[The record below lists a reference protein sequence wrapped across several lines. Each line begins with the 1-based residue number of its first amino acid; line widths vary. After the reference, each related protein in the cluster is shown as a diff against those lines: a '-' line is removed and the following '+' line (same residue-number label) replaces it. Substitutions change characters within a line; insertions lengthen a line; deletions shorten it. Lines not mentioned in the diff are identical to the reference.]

1 MSTRFRFK
9 TPVSR
14 EGDEI
19 VAFNNEFSRIV
30 ADASGSRL
38 VVTRSNQLMPWEFYG
53 DNLDSVDV
61 PAADVRR
68 MRARYLDLTEPE
80 PTAGVPTPASELQA
94 TTVAEFV
101 QLLHTLRARASLR
114 GVKLAER
121 AGLPVS
127 QLYSM
132 TDVGRGKL
140 PTKIEQ
146 VRDLVMACGLSP
158 DQVAR
163 VVRLWEE
170 IRNPSSS
177 SAIMADS
184 GIWSP
189 ALPELGKI
197 RSITFKIPAG
207 TELPHQTLLNV
218 MRHAPGQPFDAATK
232 RAVLRWVEQQPKG
245 TRLTVGTARDQVQAL
260 VANAMELLT
269 EAMELSEM
277 ADEDDGAGVALLPR
291 EHREA
296 APAAG

>member
-1 MSTRFRFK
+1 MPVLQK
-9 TPVSR
+9 TPAGRHV
-14 EGDEI
+14 DEI

-30 ADASGSRL
+30 TDASGSRL
-38 VVTRSNQLMPWEFYG
+38 TVQRANQLMPWEFYG

-94 TTVAEFV
+94 TTVTEFV
-101 QLLHTLRARASLR
+101 QLLHTLRARANLR

-146 VRDLVMACGLSP
+146 VRDLVTACGLSP

-177 SAIMADS
+177 SAIMIDPAV
-184 GIWSP
+184 WSP
-189 ALPELGKI
+189 ALPELEKI
-197 RSITFKIPAG
+197 RGITFKIPAG
-207 TELPHQTLLNV
+207 TALPTQTLLNV
-218 MRHAPGQPFDAATK
+218 MRHAPGHPFDAATR

-245 TRLTVGTARDQVQAL
+245 TRLTVGTTRDQVQAL
-260 VANAMELLT
+260 VANAMELLN
-269 EAMELSEM
+269 EAMELSKM
-277 ADEDDGAGVALLPR
+277 ADEDDSDVVALLPQ
-291 EHREA
+291 EHHETA
-296 APAAG
+296 AAAG